1 MKLSW
6 QKRITIFMLVVAL
19 AGNVFAQK
27 KDELVQRITQLEN
40 SVVAIQN
47 SMNAMQNT
55 IDNLN
60 TSLKLATD
68 ANALL
73 ENKIKFQE
81 EVNANQ
87 TATIQQ
93 LQKEVAEL
101 KKAKVD
107 ADPNA
112 IITDPQNEEDS
123 IISVIQQY
131 CSAKKWEDR
140 LAFVYKPEKVKP
152 YMQKYYASDYRII
165 TVDKTTVS
173 IPGGNY
179 KNGDKFIAGFR
190 NKSGYALR
198 MYMRKTTEGFK
209 IDWEATCQYNEE
221 GLRDYAAREGTDKI
235 IVRVEFS
242 SLNSADYEGYGV
254 GSNYYGCY
262 ADDGNQSEPI
272 LFLKSSAVGQRIAQL
287 VKGGNTCY
295 LILEVQGQKKYSSYF
310 DDTKYFIFVNRIVKE
325 DWFSE

>member
-1 MKLSW
+1 
-6 QKRITIFMLVVAL
+6 MLVVAL

-73 ENKIKFQE
+73 ENRLKFQE
-81 EVNANQ
+81 DVNATQ

-112 IITDPQNEEDS
+112 IITEPQNEEDS

-131 CSAKKWEDR
+131 YSAKKWEDR
-140 LAFVYKPEKVKP
+140 LPFVYQPEKVRP
-152 YMQKYYASDYRII
+152 LMQKYYANDYSII

-190 NKSGYALR
+190 NKSGYAQR
-198 MYMRKTTEGFK
+198 VYMRKTAEGFK
-209 IDWEATCQYNEE
+209 IDWEAHTGYSAET
-221 GLRDYAAREGTDKI
+221 LREYETREGTDKI
-235 IVRVEFS
+235 IVRVEIDELLKPS
-242 SLNSADYEGYGV
+242 SFEEDYGI
-254 GSNYYGCY
+254 GSNYFRVHDQNNFKNLY
-262 ADDGNQSEPI
+262 
-272 LFLKSSAVGQRIAQL
+272 FLKSSTVGQRFYQL
-287 VKGGNTCY
+287 LKGSSKCY
-295 LILEVQGQKKYSSYF
+295 LMVEVQGKRMNNIDSYY
-310 DDTKYFIFVNRIVKE
+310 DDSRYFIFVNRIVKE